1 MRDRL
6 LALLFLLAFVGAC
19 TSKGYSRDEF
29 KDRVLGKTMTAVVN
43 AVGKP
48 DESKQTDSGTLYYY
62 HRRTY
67 DVRKGPDQKDYRAQV
82 LFQEGKAMVIRFE
95 VRSGNVDQTITH
107 LF

>member
-6 LALLFLLAFVGAC
+6 WALLFILAFVGAC
-19 TSKGYSRDEF
+19 TSKEYSRDEF

-62 HRRTY
+62 LRRTY
-67 DVRKGPDQKDYRAQV
+67 DVRKGPDQPDFRAQV
-82 LFQEGKAMVIRFE
+82 LFKEEKAMVIRFE
-95 VRSGNVDQTITH
+95 VRSGNVDQTVTH

>member
-1 MRDRL
+1 
-6 LALLFLLAFVGAC
+6 
-19 TSKGYSRDEF
+19 
-29 KDRVLGKTMTAVVN
+29 MTVVVD

-48 DESKQTDSGTLYYY
+48 DESKQTDSGVLYYY

-67 DVRKGPDQKDYRAQV
+67 DSRKGPDQPDYRAHV
-82 LFQEGKAMVIRFE
+82 LFTDGKAMVIRFE